1 MSDWLK
7 AVLANA
13 PAIIEALKGLF
24 PGGKKKKK
32 RGRTKPQ
39 KEEVEE

>member
-13 PAIIEALKGLF
+13 PAIIEAVKGLF
-24 PGGKKKKK
+24 GGKKKKK